1 MPEVKK
7 TVDIDFDLAEL
18 DLDAVEII
26 PTGGYLAI
34 PETGASCS
42 HTRYV
47 WGSSLVT

>member
-18 DLDAVEII
+18 DLEAVEII
-26 PTGGYLAI
+26 PTGGYLAL

-42 HTRYV
+42 MSHYAF
-47 WGSSLVT
+47 GSSYWT